1 MLTIRLSRV
10 GKKNKPMYRLII
22 SEKAR
27 DPYGKALE
35 ILGSYNPH
43 NKELLAKNERIKYW
57 LSRGSQMSPTV
68 NNLLIDNGVIEGA
81 KIKASK
87 TKKRS
92 AEEKKQEKQQNND
105 PNTSESSAHPES
117 EGLTATD
124 NKTEENEDKSKE
136 TDKKE

>member
-1 MLTIRLSRV
+1 
-10 GKKNKPMYRLII
+10 
-22 SEKAR
+22 
-27 DPYGKALE
+27 
-35 ILGSYNPH
+35 
-43 NKELLAKNERIKYW
+43 
-57 LSRGSQMSPTV
+57 MSPTV